1 MSNPLT
7 LADIIAA
14 LSGKPLPTPAKV
26 KAAPAK
32 KAAPPILPM
41 DKQFALQHT
50 GYINWTATG
59 FIIQT
64 TVQVCACCGHEQ
76 EVVSGQFYRLE
87 NGQAHA
93 AWLRHEGYGIIEPE
107 DLPIEYVST
116 DPVSVR
122 ACPSCRWVHR
132 DLEIALCNCNKQLN
146 LSL

>member
-14 LSGKPLPTPAKV
+14 LAGKPLPTHPKAK
-26 KAAPAK
+26 ATPAK
-32 KAAPPILPM
+32 KAPPPILSM

-50 GYINWTATG
+50 GYINWTATA

-64 TVQVCACCGHEQ
+64 TVQICSCCGHEQ
-76 EVVSGQFYRLE
+76 EVVSGQFFRLE

-93 AWLRHEGYGIIEPE
+93 AWLRHEGYGITEPE
-107 DLPIEYVST
+107 NLPIEYVST
-116 DPVSVR
+116 DPVYVR
-122 ACPSCRWVHR
+122 ACPSCRWAHK